1 MVVRQDLRE
10 QLESFELVLQEQT
23 VAFEDSQIALSYLV
37 VGTDDDT
44 AIVVVVHG
52 KPANIASSS
61 EAGVSRL
68 EWSFTIPSNLVVR
81 WTATRI
87 ALDATAR

>member
-52 KPANIASSS
+52 KPASSS

-68 EWSFTIPSNLVVR
+68 EWSFTIASNLVVR
-81 WTATRI
+81 WTARRI